1 MKTKYIILSAIAA
14 CSVLFS
20 CQEPTPEI
28 EPIFPEAV
36 TKTVKAGEEVVIS
49 FNANMDWT
57 LSVPENTLNTFWLDD
72 NGFSTYKVTG
82 KAADGINVTVNVS
95 EVESFEDQSCDVTL
109 TMGSSSKVIAK
120 IIRSSKDP
128 VLSVYVAEVED
139 GEVKYTEDGQD
150 YLYGSSEAADIDLF
164 WTGSDFRLPIMVV
177 SNFSWTYEAPEWISI
192 DVPENGADTVKVNV
206 FGVPSKYPL
215 EPTSGKIRFKFA
227 DKVVKEYNISI
238 PGCEDIY
245 SYSVGMSLTELTF
258 NYSGKFKTVTG
269 FIDGP
274 ATATISGTKDVD
286 VFAVE
291 VVDGKYVL
299 GNQAGPSWLNVDV
312 DPFDSSEGA
321 DVLQTRNVS
330 ISVAQNEGE
339 ERSAAIF
346 FMPPTGWSSKESIF
360 NEDMESVKEE
370 YVKYMLPVTQLS
382 MNQDFILMLSAPSEM
397 ALNGAEFSVTKDQTL
412 YSKFGA
418 TKFAYDLV
426 YTNRYAS
433 DYARMSFATPVTSYK
448 VYDLSGKDMTES
460 EDFFLSVSLDDDLS
474 GGVILMDTD
483 QTASGYVVFKG
494 SSDNVLAVV
503 KCSLNPDNVIGEVA
517 DVYFLGESEQYAP
530 MAGATLEF
538 ITEGT
543 LYDRYKEYGVPIYH
557 LTYTMENMPMLLY
570 IPQNIKSY
578 MPNPYALIDNFRIN
592 NQTFDDGSFE
602 RIDGGVQVYMEMP
615 EGKSKITGNI
625 MFYTSK
631 SPSNEYMAL
640 VLAVTMDLTGS
651 ETE

>member
-1 MKTKYIILSAIAA
+1 MNTKYIILSAIAA

-109 TMGSSSKVIAK
+109 TMGASSKVIAK

-150 YLYGSSEAADIDLF
+150 YLYGGSEAADIDLF

-227 DKVVKEYNISI
+227 DKVVKEYNVSI

-370 YVKYMLPVTQLS
+370 YIKRRDYMIEGLNKIEGVFTPLPMGAFYTIAELPVDDTE
-382 MNQDFILMLSAPSEM
+382 NFARWMLE
-397 ALNGAEFSVTKDQTL
+397 
-412 YSKFGA
+412 
-418 TKFAYDLV
+418 
-426 YTNRYAS
+426 
-433 DYARMSFATPVTSYK
+433 
-448 VYDLSGKDMTES
+448 
-460 EDFFLSVSLDDDLS
+460 
-474 GGVILMDTD
+474 
-483 QTASGYVVFKG
+483 
-494 SSDNVLAVV
+494 
-503 KCSLNPDNVIGEVA
+503 
-517 DVYFLGESEQYAP
+517 
-530 MAGATLEF
+530 
-538 ITEGT
+538 
-543 LYDRYKEYGVPIYH
+543 
-557 LTYTMENMPMLLY
+557 
-570 IPQNIKSY
+570 
-578 MPNPYALIDNFRIN
+578 NFRIDN
-592 NQTFDDGSFE
+592 ETTMVTPAASFYKTPGKGKNHA
-602 RIDGGVQVYMEMP
+602 RIAYVLEVEEMDKALKILE
-615 EGKSKITGNI
+615 EGLKAYPGRT
-625 MFYTSK
+625 
-631 SPSNEYMAL
+631 L
-640 VLAVTMDLTGS
+640 
-651 ETE
+651 

>member
-1 MKTKYIILSAIAA
+1 MKTKNIILAAIAA
-14 CSVLFS
+14 SSVLFS

-28 EPIFPEAV
+28 EPIFPESV
-36 TKTVKAGEEVVIS
+36 TKTVKSGEEVVIS
-49 FNANMDWT
+49 FNANMDWA

-82 KAADGINVTVNVS
+82 KAAEGINVTINVS
-95 EVESFEDQSCDVTL
+95 DVESFEDQTCDVTL
-109 TMGSSSKVIAK
+109 TMGASSQVIAK
-120 IIRSSKDP
+120 IIKSSKEP
-128 VLSVYVAEVED
+128 VLSVYAVEMEE
-139 GEVKYTEDGQD
+139 GEVKYAEDGEG
-150 YLYGSSEAADIDLF
+150 YLYEGSEATDIDLF

-192 DVPENGADTVKVNV
+192 DVPENSADTVKVNV

-215 EPTSGKIRFKFA
+215 EATSGKIKFKFA

-245 SYSVGMSLTELTF
+245 SHSVGMSLTELIF
-258 NYSGKFKTVTG
+258 NYSGGFKTVTG
-269 FIDGP
+269 FLDGP
-274 ATATISGTKDVD
+274 ATATVSGTKDVD

-291 VVDGKYVL
+291 IVDGEYIL
-299 GNQAGPSWLNVDV
+299 DGQSGPSWLTLDV

-339 ERSAAIF
+339 ERNAAIF
-346 FMPPTGWSSKESIF
+346 FMPPTGWSSKEDLF
-360 NEDMESVKEE
+360 NEDMKSVKEE
-370 YVKYMLPVTQLS
+370 YIKYMLPVTQLS
-382 MNQDFILMLSAPSEM
+382 MNQDFILMLTAPSEM
-397 ALNGAEFSVTKDQTL
+397 AANGAEFSATADQTL
-412 YSKFGA
+412 YEKFGT
-418 TKFAYDLV
+418 TKYAYDLV
-426 YTNRYAS
+426 YTHRYAS
-433 DYARMSFATPVTSYK
+433 DYARMVFATPVTSYK
-448 VYDLSGKDMTES
+448 VYDLSGKDMTDS
-460 EDFFLSVSLDDDLS
+460 EDFFLSVSLADDLS
-474 GGVILMDTD
+474 SGVILMNTD
-483 QTASGYVVFKG
+483 QAASGYVVFMG
-494 SSDNVLAVV
+494 SSNNVLAAV
-503 KCSLNPDNVIGEVA
+503 KCVLNPDNEIGEVA
-517 DVYFLGESEQYAP
+517 DVYFMGESEQYAP
-530 MAGATLEF
+530 MVGATLEF

-557 LTYTMENMPMLLY
+557 LTYTTENMPMLLY

-592 NQTFDDGSFE
+592 NQYFDDGTFE
-602 RIDGGVQVYMEMP
+602 IIDGGVQVYMEMP

-640 VLAVTMDLTGS
+640 VLAVTMDLTAS